1 MWSFKIISTAKG
13 PIITMLG
20 LLIQAATFR
29 ITNGTIKLESRG
41 HLQLFTGMIKSL
53 RLQLEK
59 TLLTIVMGILKLRSN
74 ILLKIQAKLRVYMAL
89 GMNCSQPKTNL
100 LLSSIILKMKNVFRL
115 ITPQGLNTSP
125 NRIRFLCP
133 LSS

>member
-1 MWSFKIISTAKG
+1 MWSFKMISTAKG

-41 HLQLFTGMIKSL
+41 LLQLFTGMIKSL
-53 RLQLEK
+53 RSQLEK
-59 TLLTIVMGILKLRSN
+59 TLLTIVMGIRKLRSN
-74 ILLKIQAKLRVYMAL
+74 ILLKIQAKLRVFMAL

-100 LLSSIILKMKNVFRL
+100 LLSSIILKMMNVFRW

-133 LSS
+133 LSF